1 LPEPSRD
8 FARLTTVGVEF
19 TITVGLFG
27 WLGWKADAHWA
38 LFGKLPGFLLLGVL
52 LGLVLGIYRMY
63 YQLAAWQRSLTRKPP
78 KGEMPAPPED
88 ADSGSHGR

>member
-1 LPEPSRD
+1 LPKPTRD
-8 FARLTTVGVEF
+8 FARLSTIGVEF

-27 WLGWKADAHWA
+27 WFGWKADAHWA

-52 LGLVLGIYRMY
+52 LGIVLGVYRMHL
-63 YQLAAWQRSLTRKPP
+63 QLAAWQRSLTKKSP
-78 KGEMPAPPED
+78 KEEVSALPED

>member
-1 LPEPSRD
+1 MPKPSRD
-8 FARLTTVGVEF
+8 FARLSTIGVEF

-27 WLGWKADAHWA
+27 WLGWKVDARWA

-52 LGLVLGIYRMY
+52 LGTVLGVYRMHL
-63 YQLAAWQRSLTRKPP
+63 QLAAWQRSLTKKPP
-78 KGEMPAPPED
+78 EEEVPAPSED